1 MWLKI
6 QIYWGGGRLEGN
18 LRTAVVLGLDTGD
31 AGGGQVGDTGEGR
44 DKETKDEKILGGRLG
59 GRLEGNLCT
68 AGLLGLVILDRCPIS
83 SQ

>member
-18 LRTAVVLGLDTGD
+18 LRTAGVLGLDTGD
-31 AGGGQVGDTGEGR
+31 AGAEQVGDTGDGR
-44 DKETKDEKILGGRLG
+44 DKETKDEKILGGRL
-59 GRLEGNLCT
+59 EGNLRT
-68 AGLLGLVILDRCPIS
+68 AGVLGLVILDRCPIS